1 MSTAQLRLAKMV
13 HWMARAV
20 LPVRLSVHQPSFSAW
35 FPAQWRPHSVK
46 RFRLLWS
53 GHRSASQHYCCL
65 RADGKLPLTSLPL
78 ISNGHSVFLRP
89 GHDLRSYLK
98 PEKASSGKRF
108 IADLGEVHLPC
119 WRFNVVRHGCNV
131 HRHDVFCFLF
141 LRLAADI
148 PIPPRTGSSQMVSHF
163 LQCPGSHGDVFI
175 VNFAMVPKGLDR
187 AGSFRS
193 DVTDKHPLFQKSV
206 FQGLF
211 DWDLIYKHLDP
222 LCGEF
227 FLSCSQVLEWHH
239 CHQFYTS
246 CSA

>member
-20 LPVRLSVHQPSFSAW
+20 LPVRLSVHQPPFSAW
-35 FPAQWRPHSVK
+35 LLAQWRLHSVK

-65 RADGKLPLTSLPL
+65 RGEGRLPLTSLPL

-89 GHDLRSYLK
+89 GHDLKSYLK

-108 IADLGEVHLPC
+108 IAVLGEVHLPC
-119 WRFNVVRHGCNV
+119 WRFNVVRHGGNV
-131 HRHDVFCFLF
+131 RKDGFSIL
-141 LRLAADI
+141 LDLQLK
-148 PIPPRTGSSQMVSHF
+148 PIPPRTGSSQMVSHL

-193 DVTDKHPLFQKSV
+193 GVTDKHSLFQKSV

-211 DWDLIYKHLDP
+211 DWDLLYKQLDP
-222 LCGEF
+222 LCGES